1 MANLKDNKD
10 STSPFKN
17 MLQNFFG
24 SIADSYYKEDKKDL
38 TTEITTHKERTAF
51 LDMLKSL
58 FDTVRKVDDAA
69 KDSVEKTIFNKASIP
84 VKAFA
89 RLRAEDFFYATII
102 NNLLLNVQDRSN
114 MEEYGYTEQA
124 VRKIE
129 ETWKDL
135 VNKAQLI
142 TRKQIKAKIDERLI
156 TKSEYYSFSSSTSDM
171 SPGLKMF
178 VNDFEEHIL
187 LKECLKFL
195 EDKRRE
201 FLTENQLSLDEKR
214 K

>member
-1 MANLKDNKD
+1 MANLKNNKN
-10 STSPFKN
+10 SASPFKN
-17 MLQNFFG
+17 IVQDFFG
-24 SIADSYYKEDKKDL
+24 SIADSYYQEDKKDL
-38 TTEITTHKERTAF
+38 TTVSTHKEKTAL

-58 FDTVRKVDDAA
+58 FDTVGKVDDAA

-89 RLRAEDFFYATII
+89 RLRVEDFFYATII
-102 NNLLLNVQDRSN
+102 NNLLLNVQDRNN

-129 ETWKDL
+129 ETWGDL
-135 VNKAQLI
+135 VNKAKLI
-142 TRKQIKAKIDERLI
+142 IAKQIKAEIIERLI
-156 TKSEYYSFSSSTSDM
+156 TKSEYYSFSADISKM
-171 SPGLKMF
+171 SPGLKML
-178 VNDFEEHIL
+178 VKDFEEHIL

-201 FLTENQLSLDEKR
+201 FSDENPIGDKR
-214 K
+214 R

>member
-1 MANLKDNKD
+1 MAKLKNNKN
-10 STSPFKN
+10 SASPFKN
-17 MLQNFFG
+17 IAQDFFG
-24 SIADSYYKEDKKDL
+24 SIADSYYKADNNDSTIE
-38 TTEITTHKERTAF
+38 TTTRKEKTAL

-89 RLRAEDFFYATII
+89 RLRVEDFFYATII
-102 NNLLLNVQDRSN
+102 NNLLLNIQDRSN
-114 MEEYGYTEQA
+114 MKEYGYTEQA

-129 ETWKDL
+129 ETWRDL
-135 VNKAQLI
+135 VNKAKLI
-142 TRKQIKAKIDERLI
+142 IRKQIKAKIDERLI
-156 TKSEYYSFSSSTSDM
+156 TKNEYYSFSSSISDM

-178 VNDFEEHIL
+178 VNEFEEHIL

-201 FLTENQLSLDEKR
+201 FLDENPVDDKR
-214 K
+214 R